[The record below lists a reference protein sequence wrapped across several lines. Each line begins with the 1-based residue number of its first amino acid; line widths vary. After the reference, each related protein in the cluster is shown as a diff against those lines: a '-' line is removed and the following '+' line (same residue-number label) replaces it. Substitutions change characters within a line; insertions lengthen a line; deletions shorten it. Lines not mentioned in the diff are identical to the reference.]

1 MTAQAIVSVL
11 TPFHNTAPYL
21 AQCIESVLA
30 QTFEHF
36 EYVLVDNQSNDGST
50 EIAEHYAR
58 QDPRIRLLKTDRFLT
73 QIQNYNFTFSCMSA
87 QTRYCKMVQA
97 DDWIFPRCL
106 SDMVAAAEEHPSAGV
121 ISAYLQAEKNVWG
134 TGLAPQSGTSFLT
147 GRDTARLH
155 LQQPIFLFGS
165 PTTVMFAADV
175 VRARHPFFEEGRLHP
190 DTEAIY
196 EILRQRDF
204 AFVHQV
210 LSFTRQQEGS
220 ITWKARNLNHDEL
233 DRMIVTK
240 RYGPEYLDPEEY
252 RQCTRGVSRW
262 FYGGLAREWLRSG
275 LSFRNRAFWDRQKLG
290 LAGVGESIRMLPF
303 AQAVALQLAKWAL
316 RR

>member
-1 MTAQAIVSVL
+1 MSPRDFVSVL

-21 AQCIESVLA
+21 AECIESVLA
-30 QTFEHF
+30 QTFDNF
-36 EYVLVDNQSNDGST
+36 EYVLVDNQSSDGST
-50 EIAEHYAR
+50 DIAADYAR
-58 QDPRIRLLKTDRFLT
+58 RDPRIRLLRTDRFLT
-73 QIQNYNFTFSCMSA
+73 QIQNYNFTLSHMSA
-87 QTRYCKMVQA
+87 EARYCKIVQA
-97 DDWIFPRCL
+97 DDWLFPRCL
-106 SDMVAAAEEHPSAGV
+106 SDMVSAAQEYPTAGIV
-121 ISAYLQAEKNVWG
+121 SAYLQAETEVWG
-134 TGLAPQSGTSFLT
+134 TGLAAKPGVSFLT
-147 GRDTARLH
+147 GREAARLH

-165 PTTVMFAADV
+165 PTTVMYTADV
-175 VRARHPFFEEGRLHP
+175 VRARRPFYEEGRLHP

-196 EILRQRDF
+196 EILQHHDF

-220 ITWKARNLNHDEL
+220 ITWNARNLNHDEL

-240 RYGPEYLDPEEY
+240 RFGPVYLDPEEY
-252 RQCTRGVSRW
+252 LQCTRGVSRW

-275 LSFRNRAFWDRQKLG
+275 LSFRNKAFWDRQRLG
-290 LAGVGESIRMLPF
+290 LAGVGESIRMAPF